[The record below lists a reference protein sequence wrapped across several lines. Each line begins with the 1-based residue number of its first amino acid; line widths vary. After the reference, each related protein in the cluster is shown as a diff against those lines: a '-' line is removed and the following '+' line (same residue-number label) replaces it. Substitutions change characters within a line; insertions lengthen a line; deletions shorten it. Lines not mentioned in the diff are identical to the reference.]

1 MSLQIGPY
9 TFDRTHYD
17 RDADVLY
24 LSRGVVRAAG
34 WEETPDGHAVRY
46 DKAGNLIGLTLV
58 DVRGLIEKAGDSEE
72 IALGLPTKK
81 IEPPPLT
88 PADLTPADVK
98 LADLR
103 HVLS

>member
-1 MSLQIGPY
+1 MSLRIGPY

-17 RDADVLY
+17 QEADVLY
-24 LSRGVVRAAG
+24 LSRGFVRAAG

-58 DVRGLIEKAGDSEE
+58 DVRRLIEEAGSSEKVV
-72 IALGLPTKK
+72 LGLPKK
-81 IEPPPLT
+81 VEPPPLT

-98 LADLR
+98 LADLK
-103 HVLS
+103 HVLD